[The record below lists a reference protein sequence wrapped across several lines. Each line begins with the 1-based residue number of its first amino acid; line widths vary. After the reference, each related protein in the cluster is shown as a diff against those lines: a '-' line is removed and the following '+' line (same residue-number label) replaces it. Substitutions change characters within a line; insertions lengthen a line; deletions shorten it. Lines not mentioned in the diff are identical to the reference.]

1 MNTRGGCVLPLT
13 AQVWGQTLQQH
24 NTPGSTHIG
33 FFPTSRTLLL
43 HCAVVWPPERQQI
56 DYLQPTP
63 RANVVTAAQKLN
75 QAIAWMYTAQA
86 AQAPRLGLGN
96 CVWVMDDATATG
108 GIACVSAANQRV
120 ASVLGLPANAVVAA
134 AGRRLQQAAGPGAA
148 KRSILVPA
156 NPALR
161 LRIFAAGKLRKEV
174 KGTAGQAQLLDL
186 STTATDLQVSWV

>member
-1 MNTRGGCVLPLT
+1 VL
-13 AQVWGQTLQQH
+13 
-24 NTPGSTHIG
+24 S
-33 FFPTSRTLLL
+33 
-43 HCAVVWPPERQQI
+43 VVLFDRPQI
-56 DYLQPTP
+56 DYLQSTP
-63 RANVVTAAQKLN
+63 RANVVTAAQRLN

-96 CVWVMDDATATG
+96 CVWVMDDATAAG

-120 ASVLGLPANAVVAA
+120 ASVLGLPANAAVAS
-134 AGRRLQQAAGPGAA
+134 AGRRLQQAAAA

-174 KGTAGQAQLLDL
+174 RGTAGQAQLLDL
-186 STTATDLQVSWV
+186 STTATDLQVSWA